1 MQHLLYEHT
10 KGYILF
16 ELKEYEDLS
25 NESYKDYLKLTQ
37 VVHLVSKYDFDD
49 VQMAYNNIQELSVN
63 KIPPELR
70 NFLELNEVK
79 VLHCDPSLKQALKLI
94 NIKQKT
100 STNILRGIKQNESK
114 FTKLENDTQF
124 MLGVSHTFSRNKVEF
139 NSKKDDNIMIHT
151 VNMLD
156 QLEKDINSYSMRIK
170 ELYGW
175 SFPELF
181 SHCNG
186 NDEYI
191 KVLNFFINKK
201 NLPEEHKLEELI
213 KLKNNLP
220 EEHKLEELIKLKNN
234 SIGIELNELDIMNI
248 RNLCDIINEKIDI
261 KNKLKIYLKDK
272 MEKVA
277 PNLCELLGD
286 LMAAKIIVLSGGLM
300 NLAKSTASTIQLLG
314 AEKSLFQALKSRSNT
329 PKYGVLFYSKY
340 ISKAHMK
347 NKAKFSRYLAA
358 KIAILSKIDC
368 FSYNRTNEYGVAIK
382 KIVKN
387 KLKSFD
393 NNKEVENTDV
403 VMSRIYNKL
412 KNC

>member
-1 MQHLLYEHT
+1 MEHLLYEHS

-25 NESYKDYLKLTQ
+25 NQSYKDYLKLTQ
-37 VVHLVSKYDFDD
+37 VINLVSKYDFND
-49 VQMAYNNIQELSVN
+49 VQMAYNNIQTLNNN
-63 KIPPELR
+63 KIPLELKI
-70 NFLELNEVK
+70 FLELNDVK
-79 VLHCDPSLKQALKLI
+79 ILHCDPSLKQALKLI

-100 STNILRGIKQNESK
+100 SINILRGIKENENK
-114 FTKLENDTQF
+114 FTKKENDQQF
-124 MLGVSHTFSRNKVEF
+124 VLGLSHTFSRNKVEF

-181 SHCNG
+181 SSCDG

-191 KVLNFFINKK
+191 KVMNYFINKNK
-201 NLPEEHKLEELI
+201 GDISDDKLENLI
-213 KLKNNLP
+213 KLKNS
-220 EEHKLEELIKLKNN
+220 
-234 SIGIELNELDIMNI
+234 SIGIELNEIDLVNI

-272 MEKVA
+272 METVA

-286 LMAAKIIVLSGGLM
+286 VMAAKIIVLSGGLM
-300 NLAKSTASTIQLLG
+300 NLSKSTASTIQLLG

-340 ISKAHMK
+340 VSKATMK

-358 KIAILSKIDC
+358 KIAVLSKIDC

-382 KIVKN
+382 KIVKK

-393 NNKEVENTDV
+393 TNKEVENTDV

-412 KNC
+412 KNF